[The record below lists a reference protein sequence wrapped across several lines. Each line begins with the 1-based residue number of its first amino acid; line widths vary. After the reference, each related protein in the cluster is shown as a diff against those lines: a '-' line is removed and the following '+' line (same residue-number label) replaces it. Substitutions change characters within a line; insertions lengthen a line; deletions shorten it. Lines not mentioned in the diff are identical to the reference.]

1 VPDER
6 PGAGKAAHQ
15 REIMDIRR
23 AEGWSRRDFV
33 HGLTI
38 AGGAGLVGLRPERV
52 DAEPPPE
59 TTRIRLAQ
67 NPALCF
73 APQFVAD
80 DLLRAEGFTDVQY
93 VEAPSGPSRALAV
106 GQADI
111 NTGLGGQFIIRI
123 DAGDPLVILAGTH
136 VGCFELFG
144 TERVRSVKDLKG
156 KTVAV
161 PGMGTSHHV
170 VVASMAAFV
179 GLNPESDI
187 TFVTPPTA
195 EAMQLLADGK
205 IDAMMGFPPEPQE
218 LRARKI
224 GHVVVNT
231 TTDRPW
237 SQYFCCMLAS
247 NREFVRKHPVAT
259 KRAVS
264 AILKANDICAQ
275 EPERVA
281 RRLLDRGIT
290 QHYGYAVQALKE
302 LPYGAWREFD
312 PADTVRFHALRLHE
326 AGLIKSS
333 PQKILAQGTDWR
345 FINELKRE
353 LKG

>member
-1 VPDER
+1 MIP
-6 PGAGKAAHQ
+6 PSP
-15 REIMDIRR
+15 
-23 AEGWSRRDFV
+23 GWSRREF
-33 HGLTI
+33 L
-38 AGGAGLVGLRPERV
+38 AGLAGAAGLLGLQPEMAG
-52 DAEPPPE
+52 AEPPPE
-59 TTRIRLAQ
+59 TTTLRLAQ

-80 DLLRAEGFTDVQY
+80 DLLRVEGFTDVQY
-93 VEAPSGPSRALAV
+93 VQADKGPYQALAA

-111 NTGLGGQFIIRI
+111 NTGLAGQFIIRI
-123 DAGDPLVILAGTH
+123 DAADPVVILTGTH

-144 TERVRSVKDLKG
+144 TERIRSVKDLKG

-170 VVASMAAFV
+170 FVASMAAFV
-179 GLNPESDI
+179 GLDPRGDI

-195 EAMQLLADGK
+195 EAMRLLAEGK

-237 SQYFCCMLAS
+237 SQYFCCMLAG
-247 NREFVRKHPVAT
+247 NRKFVRSHPIAT
-259 KRAVS
+259 KRAVR
-264 AILKANDICAQ
+264 AILKANELCAR

-281 RRLLDRGIT
+281 RRLIERGIT
-290 QHYGYAVQALKE
+290 QDFGYAVQALKE
-302 LPYGAWREFD
+302 LPYSRWRDYD
-312 PADTVRFHALRLHE
+312 PEDTVRFHALRLRE
-326 AGLIKSS
+326 AGMIKST
-333 PQKILAQGTDWR
+333 PQQILAQGTDWR
-345 FINELKRE
+345 FVNELQKE